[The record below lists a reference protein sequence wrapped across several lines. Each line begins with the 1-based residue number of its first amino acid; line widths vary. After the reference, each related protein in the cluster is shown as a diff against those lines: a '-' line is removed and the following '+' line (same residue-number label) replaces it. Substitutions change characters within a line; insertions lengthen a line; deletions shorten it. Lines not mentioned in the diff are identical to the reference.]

1 LATRYRIPWR
11 PFLRVEIV
19 IAPANSR
26 KLN

>member
-1 LATRYRIPWR
+1 LATQYRIPWR
-11 PFLRVEIV
+11 PFLRVVIV